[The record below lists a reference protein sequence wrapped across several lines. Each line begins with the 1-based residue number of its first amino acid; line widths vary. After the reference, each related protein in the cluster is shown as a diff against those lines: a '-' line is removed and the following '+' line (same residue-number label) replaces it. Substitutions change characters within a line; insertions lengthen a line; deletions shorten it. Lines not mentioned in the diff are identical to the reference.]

1 MIALFD
7 AATDAK
13 AGRISEKQLDA
24 LIGWMEEEDSEDRE
38 YYLTAEDC
46 DLMAEQGIDPS
57 LIEVLRAAL
66 KGRDDMDIRYAVESV

>member
-13 AGRISEKQLDA
+13 VGRISEKQLEA

-46 DLMAEQGIDPS
+46 DLMDEQGIDPS

-66 KGRDDMDIRYAVESV
+66 KGRDDMDIRYAAEPV

>member
-7 AATDAK
+7 AGTGAK
-13 AGRISEKQLDA
+13 VGRITEQQLQA

-46 DLMAEQGIDPS
+46 ALMEEQGLDPT

-66 KGRDDMDIRYAVESV
+66 RRRDDMDLRYEAEA